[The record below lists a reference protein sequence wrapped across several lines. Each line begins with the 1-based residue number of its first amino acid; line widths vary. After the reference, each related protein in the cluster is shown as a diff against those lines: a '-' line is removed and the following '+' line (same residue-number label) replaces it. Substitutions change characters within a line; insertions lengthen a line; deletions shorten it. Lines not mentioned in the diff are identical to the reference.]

1 MHCRLIFYAYT
12 YIKQDLSLYS
22 KSEHINLSIVLNQ
35 IWYRISQIEI
45 IVLFFLLTHFLFFL
59 SDRINIFKK
68 STNYFSIQFKY
79 HMKWMRN
86 LSLSLDLDLYMNCLM
101 GQRKDVLGS
110 AKEYDHTITKTV
122 KWVVR
127 QVFNEKYSDCLL
139 YYFGLI

>member
-22 KSEHINLSIVLNQ
+22 KSEHINLSVVLNQ
-35 IWYRISQIEI
+35 ILYCISQIQI
-45 IVLFFLLTHFLFFL
+45 IGVFLLTHFLFLL

-68 STNYFSIQFKY
+68 STNYFFIQFKY

-110 AKEYDHTITKTV
+110 AKEYNHTITETV
-122 KWVVR
+122 K
-127 QVFNEKYSDCLL
+127 
-139 YYFGLI
+139 

>member
-86 LSLSLDLDLYMNCLM
+86 FSLSLDLDLYMNCLM

-110 AKEYDHTITKTV
+110 AKEYDHTITETV

-127 QVFNEKYSDCLL
+127 QVFNEKYSDCLW